1 MMACP
6 FSDNC
11 PYLDREPELLVV
23 NGYRHW
29 VAGCQTG
36 DAGHWS
42 EAWNLF
48 AVRLGPRAARP
59 VIGQLSSWV
68 KSICLWRT
76 EPLNLFHVGCRYVCR
91 DMRHYI
97 GSVAA
102 NAEGTCIAVTSPRGG
117 RAVVL
122 DAANGRIVTSR
133 SMPDVCG
140 AAGDGAGFALSSH
153 SGVLDIGG
161 RTCQP
166 PAIAGWDNHLL
177 RI

>member
-1 MMACP
+1 MVTCP

-29 VAGCQTG
+29 VAGYQTG

-76 EPLNLFHVGCRYVCR
+76 EPLNLFHVGCRYICR
-91 DMRHYI
+91 DECLAASM
-97 GSVAA
+97 VAA
-102 NAEGTCIAVTSPRGG
+102 GQHDDMACLRYCAGRLCGPDGGTETVEAAIGLASSLKSAGRDMMPVPLDVVRGLVERPPTST
-117 RAVVL
+117 L
-122 DAANGRIVTSR
+122 
-133 SMPDVCG
+133 
-140 AAGDGAGFALSSH
+140 H
-153 SGVLDIGG
+153 
-161 RTCQP
+161 
-166 PAIAGWDNHLL
+166 
-177 RI
+177 